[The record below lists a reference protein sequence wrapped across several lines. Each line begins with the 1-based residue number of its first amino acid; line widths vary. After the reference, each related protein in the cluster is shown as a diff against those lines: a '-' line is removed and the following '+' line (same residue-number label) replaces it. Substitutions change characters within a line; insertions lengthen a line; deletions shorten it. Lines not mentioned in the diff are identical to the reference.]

1 MIKKILVVLMLV
13 VSLSF
18 CLEVNAATK
27 YRVLFD
33 ENYGYG
39 LECESPTSWVKD
51 GVCSGEVDS
60 GTEISFPSKSKDM
73 IRSGQGMLIGWTKTL
88 DDNGVPYCAATYDGS
103 NYNNYVISYDSK
115 YKVES
120 NVDFYAC
127 YHSDIYG
134 FRYTL
139 NDASADGQNL
149 PCGSYLGITYC
160 IKSEDG
166 NEYCYYDMNGE
177 TPATGMV
184 YREKL
189 ALSKP
194 TNCKSE
200 QTEEVETINGYMYG
214 VNESIRD
221 INFEC
226 GARLYITTC
235 SGNICNF
242 TKVKT
247 SDGTESTVTGTVNK
261 DTLLTSQS
269 KAEKKCPDEEEEL
282 ENCTTKPQKKVDDE
296 PRIFSVCYSSKYSDA
311 EVREMIND
319 DSKNIVSCAKGY
331 QLDTTATRASGQET
345 CDSKNCVRDY
355 TVKCVNQQSNDPRN
369 ISVSVS
375 SEGYNSKG
383 EGTIRIKATSKSGE
397 IVGYYLSEKYVAP
410 TTRSNWEE
418 VNTGNFSLT
427 MSPGVKYLWIKDSNG
442 TISNSITV
450 TVNDRENTKNT
461 LKTLE
466 LYDSNNNLNG
476 LTRISYVSDEVSKYQ
491 KLSNKL
497 ESDSRVIASGFNAF
511 DHEYK
516 LEVDSPTITV
526 YATLTSSDAKFVP
539 GYEPRT
545 VNLKYGVNTILIK
558 ILDNEGKE
566 RRYTILVTR
575 TDNRDSDNTLNSIE
589 TSVGDF
595 TFNSNVTNY
604 KIEIPSNTSNVNV
617 KATINSDKA
626 NFVEGFEPGNVEITG
641 DTTVKLIKV
650 KSQTGTVRTY
660 VLSFIK
666 EGTDKIVNESLQL
679 FGLTIPG
686 VNVAFD
692 PEIANY
698 NITLDYTKD
707 VIDIYA
713 PLKDNNSTVIF
724 RTKKANDT
732 EYKTGSNLG
741 INLDE
746 GVNFVDIKVID
757 KDGNSAYY
765 RLVIIRKEFGLDVS
779 SDTALKDLKVL
790 NYDIAFDPNKKEYTV
805 KIKNEKTLVI
815 TAIPLSNR
823 AEVFI
828 KGNEELTG
836 FSTVRVQV
844 VAENGEYDTY
854 SIDIVKDAFNKGIEV
869 ASIVAGSVII
879 LISSCIIIIKKKKKS
894 RREYFEE

>member
-1 MIKKILVVLMLV
+1 MMKKFFGIFVLSISLV
-13 VSLSF
+13 F

-39 LECESPTSWVKD
+39 LECEAPTSWVRD

-60 GTEISFPSKSKDM
+60 GTEISFPSNSKNM
-73 IRSGQGMLIGWTKTL
+73 VRSGEGMLIGWTKTL
-88 DDNGVPYCAATYDGS
+88 DDGIPYCAATYDGS

-115 YKVES
+115 YKVDS

-139 NDASADGQNL
+139 SGASADGQNL

-160 IKSEDG
+160 TKNSDG

-177 TPATGMV
+177 TPATGTV
-184 YREKL
+184 YRDKL

-194 TNCKSE
+194 SNCKEESTE
-200 QTEEVETINGYMYG
+200 QVETLNKYMYG
-214 VNESIRD
+214 VKESIRD

-235 SGNICNF
+235 TGNICNF

-247 SDGTESTVTGTVNK
+247 SDGVESSVTGTVNK
-261 DTLLTSQS
+261 DTLLTSES
-269 KAEKKCPDEEEEL
+269 KAKKQCPNEKQEL
-282 ENCTTKPQKKVDDE
+282 KNCITKPQKKVDNE
-296 PRIFSVCYSSKYSDA
+296 PRKFSVCYSSKYSDT

-319 DSKNIVSCAKGY
+319 TNKSIVSCAKGY
-331 QLDTTATRASGQET
+331 QLDTTATRASGKET
-345 CDSKNCVRDY
+345 CDSKNCIREY
-355 TVKCVNQQSNDPRN
+355 TVQCVNKESNNPRN
-369 ISVSVS
+369 ISVSVGF
-375 SEGYNSKG
+375 EGYNSNG
-383 EGTIRIKATSKSGE
+383 EGTVKIKATSKVGD

-410 TTRSNWEE
+410 TTRSNWEDL
-418 VNTGNFSLT
+418 NTGNFSLT
-427 MSPGVKYLWIKDSNG
+427 MSPGVKYLWVKDSNG

-450 TVNDRENTKNT
+450 TVNDRNNTKNT

-476 LTRISYVSDEVSKYQ
+476 LTRISYVSDEVSMYQ

-497 ESDSRVIASGFNAF
+497 ESDNKVIASGFNAF

-575 TDNRDSDNTLNSIE
+575 TDDRDSDNTLNNIE

-595 TFNSNVTNY
+595 TFNANVTDY
-604 KIEIPSNTSNVNV
+604 KIEIPSSTDSVNV
-617 KATINSDKA
+617 KSTINSDKSSY
-626 NFVEGFEPGNVEITG
+626 VEGFEPGDVKITG

-666 EGTDKIVNESLQL
+666 EGTDRIVNESLQL

-698 NITLDYTKD
+698 NITVGYTKD

-713 PLKDNNSTVIF
+713 PLKDENSTVIF
-724 RTKKANDT
+724 RSKKANDT
-732 EYKTGSNLG
+732 EFKTGSNLG
-741 INLDE
+741 VTLDE
-746 GVNFVDIKVID
+746 GVNFVEIKIID
-757 KDGNSAYY
+757 KAGNSSYY

-779 SDTALKDLKVL
+779 DDTALKDLKVL
-790 NYDIAFDPNKKEYTV
+790 NYNIDFEPNKKEYTV

-815 TAIPLSNR
+815 TAVPLSNR

-854 SIDIVKDAFNKGIEV
+854 SIDIVKDAFNKSIEV
-869 ASIVAGSVII
+869 ASIIAGSVII
-879 LISSCIIIIKKKKKS
+879 LISSCIIVIKKRTKS